1 MQSLS
6 QSMASAS
13 DQTRE
18 EDGPPEHTHST
29 ISQASKGG
37 STGQATQGGRQDGCS
52 NLTLVLVTRERY
64 AMAGLYQ
71 QLLETQAH
79 GPPYH
84 ITLSGY
90 KQMRVGGGHIYTP
103 ALYTHPRGYH
113 FKMVIWP
120 NGVLG
125 GRGSHVTLWVL
136 SIDGDED
143 IHYKELKFPARFTI
157 TLELLNQH
165 RDQDHHRRDI
175 QCEMPWEA
183 AIIGYDDK
191 LIPHSELEWNEDRQ
205 TQYLK
210 DDCLKLRINTI
221 TVHTQAAAS

>member
-1 MQSLS
+1 
-6 QSMASAS
+6 MASAS

-18 EDGPPEHTHST
+18 EDRALEHTHST
-29 ISQASKGG
+29 VSLASRGERLD
-37 STGQATQGGRQDGCS
+37 QVTQRGDQDGCS
-52 NLTLVLVTRERY
+52 NLSLMLRERY
-64 AMAGLYQ
+64 QAMAGQYQ

-84 ITLSGY
+84 ITLSGFE
-90 KQMRVGGGHIYTP
+90 QTRVGGGHIYTP
-103 ALYTHPRGYH
+103 SLYTHPHGYH
-113 FKMVIWP
+113 FKMVVWP

-143 IHYKELKFPARFTI
+143 VHYEQLKFPARFTI

-165 RDQDHHRRDI
+165 RDQDHYSRDI
-175 QCEMPWEA
+175 LCEMPWES

-191 LIPHSELEWNEDRQ
+191 LIPHAELEWNEDRQ

-221 TVHTQAAAS
+221 TVHPSCS